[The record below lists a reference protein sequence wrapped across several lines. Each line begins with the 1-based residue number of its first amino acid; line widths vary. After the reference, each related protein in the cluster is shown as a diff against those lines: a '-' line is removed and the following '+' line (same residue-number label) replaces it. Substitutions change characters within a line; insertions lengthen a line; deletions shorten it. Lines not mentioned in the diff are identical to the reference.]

1 MLHLPKSFVSRIC
14 TFGGYEVR
22 GWRYAEEAAWHL
34 KVKSTHD
41 SRRQNAYLVTHGEFN
56 CRTPNIEEVMLILG
70 LISEW
75 EAELLKP
82 SKDVGSDHE

>member
-1 MLHLPKSFVSRIC
+1 MASEGEIDTRLSAPERVS
-14 TFGGYEVR
+14 
-22 GWRYAEEAAWHL
+22 
-34 KVKSTHD
+34 K
-41 SRRQNAYLVTHGEFN
+41 LVTHGEFN
-56 CRTPNIEEVMLILG
+56 CRTPNIEEEMLILG